1 MKKDRKYLLEKLLLN
16 PKELSWIKDMIHL
29 YIYYV
34 HDLKNKK
41 EDTES
46 FIPLIEL
53 EDKINT
59 LIEYS
64 KELNK

>member
-1 MKKDRKYLLEKLLLN
+1 MKDKKYLLEKLLLSPN
-16 PKELSWIKDMIHL
+16 ELSWIKYMIH
-29 YIYYV
+29 Y
-34 HDLKNKK
+34 LKNKK

>member
-1 MKKDRKYLLEKLLLN
+1 MKDKKYLLEKLLLN

-46 FIPLIEL
+46 FIPLLEL

>member
-1 MKKDRKYLLEKLLLN
+1 MKDKKYLLEKLLLN
-16 PKELSWIKDMIHL
+16 PKELSWIKDMIH
-29 YIYYV
+29 
-34 HDLKNKK
+34 HLKNKK

-46 FIPLIEL
+46 FIPLLEL